1 MTTANIRTKLHNYVD
16 NGDENLLKLMLA
28 VAKEY
33 NSINSEYTFTEEE
46 LAIFEARR
54 QKRLS
59 GESKGFTWNETKA
72 MITRK
77 KSA

>member
-1 MTTANIRTKLHNYVD
+1 MNAANIRTKLHNYVD

-33 NSINSEYTFTEEE
+33 SSIDSEYTFTKEE
-46 LAIFEARR
+46 LALFEERR

-59 GESKGFTWNETKA
+59 GKSKGYSWEEAKA